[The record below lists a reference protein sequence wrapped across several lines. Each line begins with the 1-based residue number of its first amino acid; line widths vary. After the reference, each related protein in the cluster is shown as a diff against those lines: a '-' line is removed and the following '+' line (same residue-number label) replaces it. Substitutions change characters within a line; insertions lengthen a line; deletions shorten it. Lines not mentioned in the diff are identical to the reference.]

1 MSTNADQAIGAA
13 VRQIEQHLQQAEHQ
27 ARFIAARIE
36 KGEVDPNN
44 RKSFDLLLTG
54 ALAAAT
60 QIEAVMLIKPDL
72 HALAVGRD
80 NERDQIALNDFDY
93 SADPIVRASM
103 AAIGPGAS
111 WGAPIWREELKK
123 TYLNLAYPVVRDG
136 VPVGAVVAV
145 VSVEQLSSFVSTVGA
160 GHAGTRL
167 ILYGRD
173 QVIAHP
179 LLIDGYPEGS
189 VEARLPAVSRFS
201 DPVLAAIWRDEGRYE
216 LEQMKLPQGTDGH
229 VI

>member
-36 KGEVDPNN
+36 KGEVDPND

-54 ALAAAT
+54 ALAAAP

-80 NERDQIALNDFDY
+80 RERDQIAVNDFDY

-111 WGAPIWREELKK
+111 WGAPIWREEFKK

-145 VSVEQLSSFVSTVGA
+145 VSVEQLSSFVRTVGA
-160 GHAGTRL
+160 GHAGTRF
-167 ILYGRD
+167 ILYGRSSMG
-173 QVIAHP
+173 AT
-179 LLIDGYPEGS
+179 
-189 VEARLPAVSRFS
+189 R
-201 DPVLAAIWRDEGRYE
+201 
-216 LEQMKLPQGTDGH
+216 
-229 VI
+229 